1 MCHAHVQ
8 HHKPPGE
15 VQEKV
20 TALGAVMGARREP
33 CRTGGADGVGG
44 GRRAG
49 GCVSRPVL
57 GGLMQWLSIS
67 TPTLRGDG
75 AMAGDAV
82 ANATPGAAAAVA
94 TVGAADAMASPVMSV
109 R

>member
-1 MCHAHVQ
+1 
-8 HHKPPGE
+8 
-15 VQEKV
+15 
-20 TALGAVMGARREP
+20 
-33 CRTGGADGVGG
+33 
-44 GRRAG
+44 
-49 GCVSRPVL
+49 
-57 GGLMQWLSIS
+57 MQWLSIS